1 LLSQSLVEEVFPNSP
16 VQEVIFEVKF
26 PLNLRIMRDICEF
39 QEKIQ
44 DEYISFG
51 IEEFVS
57 SDKPTE
63 IRYVFQ
69 NDTEE
74 KTLVVERE
82 SFTFLI
88 NRYYGFES
96 FLTELSGYLEI
107 FFDLFKIEKILNTR
121 LNYVNNI
128 SIELDQKFVGT
139 RKYVKPYVDVN
150 LLDKSNEIKRFATQV
165 VKERE
170 DLLLIVSSALIPNT
184 TNDGQGTYILDI
196 NAIYEQT
203 ILPSSLFDY
212 LNRLH
217 HYIQEEFLNSITEE
231 YTQIMRTN
239 Q

>member
-1 LLSQSLVEEVFPNSP
+1 VEEVFPNSP

-196 NAIYEQT
+196 NSIYEQT
-203 ILPSSLFDY
+203 IFPSSLLDY

-217 HYIQEEFLNSITEE
+217 YYIQEEFLNSITEE
-231 YTQIMRTN
+231 YKKIMRTK

>member
-1 LLSQSLVEEVFPNSP
+1 VEEVFPNSP
-16 VQEVIFEVKF
+16 LQEVIFEVKF

-44 DEYISFG
+44 GEYVSFG

-57 SDKPTE
+57 PDKPTE

-88 NRYYGFES
+88 NRYYSFES
-96 FLTELSGYLEI
+96 FSTELSGYLEI
-107 FFDLFKIEKILNTR
+107 FFNLFKIEKVLNTR

-184 TNDGQGTYILDI
+184 ANDDQGTYILDI

-203 ILPSSLFDY
+203 ILPSNLLDY
-212 LNRLH
+212 LHRLH

>member
-1 LLSQSLVEEVFPNSP
+1 MLSQSLVEEVFPNSP

>member
-1 LLSQSLVEEVFPNSP
+1 MLSQSLVEELFPNSP
-16 VQEVIFEVKF
+16 LKEVIFEVKF
-26 PLNLRIMRDICEF
+26 PLNLRVMRDICEF

-69 NDTEE
+69 NETEE

-88 NRYYGFES
+88 SRYYSFES
-96 FLTELSGYLEI
+96 FLAELSGYLEI

-121 LNYVNNI
+121 LNYVNNV
-128 SIELDQKFVGT
+128 SIELDQKFVST

-150 LLDKSNEIKRFATQV
+150 LLDKSNEIKRFATQI

-203 ILPSSLFDY
+203 IL
-212 LNRLH
+212 
-217 HYIQEEFLNSITEE
+217 
-231 YTQIMRTN
+231 
-239 Q
+239 

>member
-1 LLSQSLVEEVFPNSP
+1 MLSQSLVEEVFPNSP

-196 NAIYEQT
+196 NSIYEQT
-203 ILPSSLFDY
+203 IFPSSLLDY

-217 HYIQEEFLNSITEE
+217 YYIQEEFLNSITEE
-231 YTQIMRTN
+231 YKKIMRTK